1 MKKILLSAVVI
12 ASALMACNTT
22 PKYSINGTVEGVE
35 NGKALL
41 VKYANGKM
49 DTLAQAG
56 FTGGKFEL
64 TGAVEGITQAQV
76 LIEGQRMRLP
86 IMLENGKYTATIN
99 LTNPMETKITGPAM
113 QMLYNDYT
121 AIVNEARAEQAKLYK
136 EYNEAAQAKDEAKMK
151 EIEEAYGKVADDAE
165 AKENEFIKANADSF
179 VGAYVVAS
187 KMGGMTYEQLV
198 EAYNLLGENAKQ
210 TELAQTVKERID
222 KLAAVAIGQKAPN
235 FTLNTPE
242 GKPLSLYDVKGKVK
256 VIDFWA
262 SWCGPCR
269 GENPNVVKMYK
280 ELHKKGLEIL
290 SVSLDNNKE
299 AWLKAI
305 KDDNLTWNHVSD
317 LKGWQCEAAQLYGV
331 NGIPHLVV
339 LDANNV
345 IVAKDLRGDA
355 LKAKVAE
362 LLK

>member
-1 MKKILLSAVVI
+1 MKKILFSAAI
-12 ASALMACNTT
+12 AASMLTACNTAPQYT
-22 PKYSINGTVEGVE
+22 IDGTIQGVE

-49 DTLAQAG
+49 DTLAQAA
-56 FTGGKFEL
+56 FTQGKFKL
-64 TGAVEGITQAQV
+64 QGSVEGITSANL
-76 LIEGQRMRLP
+76 LIEGKRMRLP
-86 IMLENGKYTATIN
+86 VILENEKYTAVIDMN
-99 LTNPMETKITGPAM
+99 ALMEAQVSGPVA
-113 QMLYNDYT
+113 QNLYNEYAT
-121 AIVNEARAEQAKLYK
+121 ILKTARAEQSKLYK
-136 EYNEAAQAKDEAKMK
+136 AYNEAAQAKDEAKLK
-151 EIEEAYGKVADDAE
+151 EIEEQYNKVGEETE
-165 AKENEFIKANADSF
+165 AKENKFLQANADTY
-179 VGAYVVAS
+179 VAAYVLSS
-187 KMGGMTYEQLV
+187 KMSGMSYEDLQ
-198 EAYNLLGENAKQ
+198 EAYGKLGANAKQ
-210 TELAQTVKERID
+210 TEPAKMVEERMT
-222 KLAAVAIGQKAPN
+222 KLAAVAVGKVAPD

-242 GKPLSLYDVKGKVK
+242 GKPLSMHSIKGKVK

-269 GENPNVVKMYK
+269 GENPNVVAMYK
-280 ELHKKGLEIL
+280 QYHKKGLEIL

-305 KDDNLTWNHVSD
+305 KDDKLEWNHVSD
-317 LKGWQCEAAQLYGV
+317 LKGWDCAAAKLYAV
-331 NGIPHLVV
+331 SGIPHLVV